1 MSGDRVSG
9 VLAGPVC
16 IRGIQVG
23 EPLDVFFDADLRC
36 AIGLEVLCRDG
47 IHRFLPWA
55 VGESGPAGLSIS
67 FSLAL
72 LDRPQ
77 LEYYREHALALSL
90 LRRLPFETADG
101 VCGIDDVVVGSGGRV
116 LELVVDRVGQE
127 VGFGRDAVVLERNR
141 LLHVNGRRLHAGEPV
156 LGGAT

>member
-1 MSGDRVSG
+1 MSGDRVSK
-9 VLAGPVC
+9 VLAGPVR

-23 EPLDVFFDADLRC
+23 EPLDVFFDPDLRC

-55 VGESGPAGLSIS
+55 VAKSGPDGLSIS

-77 LEYYREHALALSL
+77 LDYYREHALTLSV
-90 LRRLPFETADG
+90 LRRLPLDMDDGPFELEDVVAADG
-101 VCGIDDVVVGSGGRV
+101 RVVAVVVEQIGGQVSIARD
-116 LELVVDRVGQE
+116 EVVV
-127 VGFGRDAVVLERNR
+127 ERHR
-141 LLHVNGRRLHAGEPV
+141 LRYVNGARHPVSAHVAHEAG
-156 LGGAT
+156 